1 LKCFHASEIATNKFI
16 ERITKVNRRNVN
28 MATPKPAAKPAPV
41 PAKAPAAPAKPV
53 KK

>member
-1 LKCFHASEIATNKFI
+1 
-16 ERITKVNRRNVN
+16 V
-28 MATPKPAAKPAPV
+28 ATPKPAAKPAPV

>member
-1 LKCFHASEIATNKFI
+1 
-16 ERITKVNRRNVN
+16 